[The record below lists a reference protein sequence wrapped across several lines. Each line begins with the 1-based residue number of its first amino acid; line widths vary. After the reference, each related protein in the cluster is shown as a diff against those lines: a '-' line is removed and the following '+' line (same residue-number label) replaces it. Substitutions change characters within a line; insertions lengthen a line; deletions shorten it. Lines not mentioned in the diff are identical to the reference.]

1 MPHTD
6 SLTIYAE
13 VIPPYYLLVVWVW
26 IYWLLLMIWKAG
38 SQWCSPLPVTLF
50 ESSYFYYAMLPREE
64 DTRAAYLFRESPVL
78 CQFWGSEMG
87 AGSCTGDGLVRLLSQ
102 KAPVD
107 FDWRTS
113 GWEWC
118 WTLNWFFEAMVWS
131 LTPHLCIKGTNFA
144 LDYLTVL
151 FSSCCQ

>member
-1 MPHTD
+1 MD
-6 SLTIYAE
+6 
-13 VIPPYYLLVVWVW
+13 LLVAVND
-26 IYWLLLMIWKAG
+26 LKSGKSMM
-38 SQWCSPLPVTLF
+38 LPTSCDT

-87 AGSCTGDGLVRLLSQ
+87 AGSCMGGVLVRLLSQ

-113 GWEWC
+113 
-118 WTLNWFFEAMVWS
+118 V
-131 LTPHLCIKGTNFA
+131 
-144 LDYLTVL
+144 
-151 FSSCCQ
+151 